1 MSRNNKFRKG
11 GSLGNLTLT
20 PEQAAR
26 LKSDSKPVVFS
37 EMDLRDILGDQ
48 SRHLSYTPP
57 LDFLNIST
65 VRSCMNEALRGAYAQ
80 VQWIWEQLEPADA
93 VLASCVEKR
102 DTALKKLP
110 WRVVKKK
117 GLSDLEDAIADAQ
130 LRTVKDFCN
139 AISNMDEAIA
149 AFGQASFR
157 HFRRL
162 QMVETSR
169 EFILQV
175 TDNWNW
181 SRDGY
186 NGEWQW
192 NPRATFGT
200 ARAEAVPVP
209 EWSIL
214 TRFCPRPID
223 QVAMMLCL
231 DRKNAK
237 AQWMTCNGRYGTP
250 PFFVVLPEGTD
261 EDTKIL
267 YLKMAMQCVSNSCGT
282 LPPGADVKAVS
293 VPASTP
299 DMFLKLIDLSTQELV
314 LRSTNGQM
322 TMLTAPGA
330 GTNTETG
337 STHEDGFDDLAA
349 AEGKDISG
357 VLNRGMVRP
366 IIEQWHPGQEIYVE
380 LEIKHP
386 EADDTVASVN
396 NIAQLASV
404 GYRAPDDV
412 VTESTGIEVSS
423 ANMDPTALYAVK
435 SVGYRPEMTSLEQ
448 RVGMPLEDVPGVQ
461 DGSSILMDM
470 HSRYAPTMLWPAARE
485 VFDRTCFYRAAAL
498 RRDYNSRA
506 QEPALSR
513 DELDALSRMAGV
525 PGVEEVT
532 RLAETLQAPL
542 KAALDA
548 EAQDGPQGPGNPVAT
563 PLQIANTGDDDEE
576 RDTNGKMSRSEAA
589 RHAAWVRWGKEGRI
603 GRNRGIGREGE
614 GKSTRSNTP
623 LKAGKNATTSEQVDA
638 VEKAITKTAR
648 KGGSVKTGVKI
659 GKRELVVDGGHK
671 DYAGTKHAQRHFK
684 PGETTPRKA
693 ATTIVT
699 AERKK
704 QVIKKSDGTKDVR
717 TLASGRGSQ
726 KAALANG
733 AKKGE
738 VKIITAWKDKK
749 RNKEK

>member
-1 MSRNNKFRKG
+1 MSRNNKYRKG
-11 GSLGNLTLT
+11 GTLGNLKLT

-37 EMDLRDILGDQ
+37 EQDLRDILGDQ

-65 VRSCMNEALRGAYAQ
+65 VRSCMNDALRGAYAQ

-110 WRVVKKK
+110 WRIVKKK

-130 LRTVKDFCN
+130 LRTAKDFCN
-139 AISNMDEAIA
+139 AVANMDEAIA

-157 HFRRL
+157 HFKRL

-169 EFILQV
+169 EFVLQV

-214 TRFCPRPID
+214 TRLCPRPID

-349 AEGKDISG
+349 GEGKDISG
-357 VLNRGMVRP
+357 VLNRGMVWP

-386 EADDTVASVN
+386 EADDTVASVS
-396 NIAQLASV
+396 NISTLAGV
-404 GYRAPDDV
+404 GYRTPDAQV
-412 VTESTGIEVSS
+412 QELTGYEVTTQAMPGG
-423 ANMDPTALYAVK
+423 A
-435 SVGYRPEMTSLEQ
+435 
-448 RVGMPLEDVPGVQ
+448 GMGLDLQSPMLR
-461 DGSSILMDM
+461 DM
-470 HSRYAPTMLWPAARE
+470 HTRYAPTMLWPAARDA
-485 VFDRTCFYRAAAL
+485 FDLACAIK
-498 RRDYNSRA
+498 DCNSRV
-506 QEPALSR
+506 QEPALSK
-513 DELDALSRMAGV
+513 DELDALRRMAKV
-525 PGVEEVT
+525 PGVGEVV
-532 RLAETLQAPL
+532 RLAKTLQAPL
-542 KAALDA
+542 KAAMDT
-548 EAQDGPQGPGNPVAT
+548 EAQDGPQEPGNPVAT
-563 PLQIANTGDDDEE
+563 PLQIANLEDGGEE

-589 RHAAWVRWGKEGRI
+589 RHAAMVRWGKEGRI

-623 LKAGKNATTSEQVDA
+623 LKAGQHASTSNKVDA

-648 KGGSVKTGVKI
+648 KGGSVKTGVKV
-659 GKRELVVDGGHK
+659 GKKDLTVDGGHP
-671 DYAGTKHAQRHFK
+671 DYYGAKHAKKHINK
-684 PGETTPRKA
+684 GETTARKA
-693 ATTIVT
+693 AQAIVT
-699 AERKK
+699 GKRSKDGAGVVARGKKGSKAVLFNDGKK
-704 QVIKKSDGTKDVR
+704 QIK
-717 TLASGRGSQ
+717 L
-726 KAALANG
+726 N
-733 AKKGE
+733 
-738 VKIITAWKDKK
+738 TAYKDK
-749 RNKEK
+749 RP

>member
-1 MSRNNKFRKG
+1 MSRNNKYRKG
-11 GSLGNLTLT
+11 GTLGNLKLT

-37 EMDLRDILGDQ
+37 EQDLRDILGDQ

-65 VRSCMNEALRGAYAQ
+65 VRSCMNDALRGAYAQ

-110 WRVVKKK
+110 WRIVKKK

-130 LRTVKDFCN
+130 LRTAKDFCN
-139 AISNMDEAIA
+139 AVANMDEAIA

-157 HFRRL
+157 HFKRL

-169 EFILQV
+169 EFVLQV

-214 TRFCPRPID
+214 TRLCPRPID

-349 AEGKDISG
+349 GEGKDISG
-357 VLNRGMVRP
+357 VLNRGMVWP

-386 EADDTVASVN
+386 EADDTVASVS
-396 NIAQLASV
+396 NISTLAGV
-404 GYRAPDDV
+404 GYRTPDAQV
-412 VTESTGIEVSS
+412 QELTGYEVTTQAMPGG
-423 ANMDPTALYAVK
+423 A
-435 SVGYRPEMTSLEQ
+435 
-448 RVGMPLEDVPGVQ
+448 GMGLDLQSPMLR
-461 DGSSILMDM
+461 DM
-470 HSRYAPTMLWPAARE
+470 HTRYAPTMLWPAARE
-485 VFDRTCFYRAAAL
+485 AFDQSCMRKDC
-498 RRDYNSRA
+498 NSRT
-506 QEPALSR
+506 QEPALSK
-513 DELDALSRMAGV
+513 DELDALRRMAKV
-525 PGVEEVT
+525 PGVGEVA

-542 KAALDA
+542 KAAMDT
-548 EAQDGPQGPGNPVAT
+548 EMQDGPQEPGNPVAT
-563 PLQIANTGDDDEE
+563 PLQIANLEDGGEE

-589 RHAAWVRWGKEGRI
+589 RHAAMVRWGKEGRI

-623 LKAGKNATTSEQVDA
+623 LKAGQHASTSNKVDT

-648 KGGSVKTGVKI
+648 KGGSVKTGVKV
-659 GKRELVVDGGHK
+659 GKKDLTVDGGHP
-671 DYAGTKHAQRHFK
+671 DYYGAKHAKKHIDK
-684 PGETTPRKA
+684 GETTARKA
-693 ATTIVT
+693 AQAIVT
-699 AERKK
+699 GKRSKDGAGVVARGKKGSKAVLFNDGKK
-704 QVIKKSDGTKDVR
+704 QIK
-717 TLASGRGSQ
+717 L
-726 KAALANG
+726 N
-733 AKKGE
+733 
-738 VKIITAWKDKK
+738 TAYKDK
-749 RNKEK
+749 RP